1 MIFDEYLLGHW
12 TNRSQAQSNPHKVAQ
27 TEVIWAKEGD
37 WYTSLNF
44 YRVDGPHKPYRNKKH
59 KIEIVSD
66 NYVIMQNYRLD
77 GSRHGECD
85 MHFRFESEHW
95 SGKLD
100 SDKCRGEKGYRVVSE
115 IYLYGE
121 KLLSRDKGLN
131 QQGKMVWG
139 SEEMYKFVRI

>member
-59 KIEIVSD
+59 KIEIISD
-66 NYVIMQNYRLD
+66 KYVIMQNYRLD
-77 GSRHGECD
+77 GSRHEECD

-100 SDKCRGEKGYRVVSE
+100 SDKCRGEKGV
-115 IYLYGE
+115 
-121 KLLSRDKGLN
+121 
-131 QQGKMVWG
+131 QGC
-139 SEEMYKFVRI
+139 VRNISLRRKVIVKRQGIESTGQDGMG